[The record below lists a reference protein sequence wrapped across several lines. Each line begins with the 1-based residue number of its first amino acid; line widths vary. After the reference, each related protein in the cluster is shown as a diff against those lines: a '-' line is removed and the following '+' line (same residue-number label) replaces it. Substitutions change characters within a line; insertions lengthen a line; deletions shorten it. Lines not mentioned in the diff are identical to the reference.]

1 MEALLQKEYNGQIIV
16 EQQIVGKKLYIFTRD
31 KYTGEYN
38 LWLENKKL
46 GKARNPIEL
55 YQKI

>member
-1 MEALLQKEYNGQIIV
+1 MEALLQKEYKEQIIV
-16 EQQIVGKKLYIFTRD
+16 EQQIIGKKLYIITKD
-31 KYTGEYN
+31 KYNGEYN